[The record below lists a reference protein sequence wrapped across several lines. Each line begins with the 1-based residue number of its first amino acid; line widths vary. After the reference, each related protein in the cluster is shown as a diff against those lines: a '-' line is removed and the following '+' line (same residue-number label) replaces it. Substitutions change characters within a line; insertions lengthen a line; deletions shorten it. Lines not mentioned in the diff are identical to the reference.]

1 MARGAWQATVHR
13 VSKIRMRLKRLG
25 TSLLKVNKFML
36 SISQNFSARKLTWC
50 DDIFTSNEVQINE
63 IKVLGELLKNDY
75 VLWYV

>member
-36 SISQNFSARKLTWC
+36 SMSQNFSAIKLTWC

>member
-36 SISQNFSARKLTWC
+36 SMSQNFSARKLTWC